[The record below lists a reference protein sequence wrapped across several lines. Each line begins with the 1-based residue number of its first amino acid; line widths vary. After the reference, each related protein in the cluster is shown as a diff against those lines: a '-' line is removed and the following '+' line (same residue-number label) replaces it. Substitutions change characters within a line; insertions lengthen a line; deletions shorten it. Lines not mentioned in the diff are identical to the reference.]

1 MKEEDQG
8 GERLGALHGAEL
20 GNSDNDSVIFD
31 RHFGV
36 QEDTKE
42 KKFIVIDFR
51 ILVISRVNSLILYGA
66 TYYTSFVNVVSIIA
80 TGLPSRHF
88 TSKNK

>member
-8 GERLGALHGAEL
+8 GERLGALRGAEL
-20 GNSDNDSVIFD
+20 WNSDNDSVIFD

-42 KKFIVIDFR
+42 KKIHSHW
-51 ILVISRVNSLILYGA
+51 L
-66 TYYTSFVNVVSIIA
+66 
-80 TGLPSRHF
+80 
-88 TSKNK
+88 